1 MVRQLAVSGI
11 SFGRNVWGI
20 ITRPYETYRRIVEHG
35 TYWELV
41 YVGMSLFLYFVVA
54 SIVKTSLF
62 RPYLLTR
69 QFVVLSS
76 AAGLTF
82 FVVVFLFRCIG
93 DVFGA
98 KGSFKGLALGWGYSL
113 LPTAAWFWM
122 TSLLYVLIP
131 PPRTTSVPGM
141 IFSVLYLIISATLL
155 FWKVTLSY
163 LALRFGLRLD
173 LGKIILV
180 CVVVLP
186 ILGFYSFGMYR
197 MGIFRIP
204 FI

>member
-1 MVRQLAVSGI
+1 
-11 SFGRNVWGI
+11 
-20 ITRPYETYRRIVEHG
+20 
-35 TYWELV
+35 
-41 YVGMSLFLYFVVA
+41 MSLFLYFVVA

-82 FVVVFLFRCIG
+82 CRGFPFRCIG

-98 KGSFKGLALGWGYSL
+98 KGSSKGLALGWGYSL

-122 TSLLYVLIP
+122 TSLLYVLTP

-141 IFSVLYLIISATLL
+141 IFSVISDH
-155 FWKVTLSY
+155 LSNT
-163 LALRFGLRLD
+163 
-173 LGKIILV
+173 
-180 CVVVLP
+180 P
-186 ILGFYSFGMYR
+186 ILESNTFVSGSSVWTSVGFGENYIGMCRSTAYI
-197 MGIFRIP
+197 GIL
-204 FI
+204 

>member
-1 MVRQLAVSGI
+1 
-11 SFGRNVWGI
+11 
-20 ITRPYETYRRIVEHG
+20 
-35 TYWELV
+35 
-41 YVGMSLFLYFVVA
+41 MSLFLYFVVA

-82 FVVVFLFRCIG
+82 CRGFPFRCIG

-98 KGSFKGLALGWGYSL
+98 KGSSKGLALGWGYSL

-141 IFSVLYLIISATLL
+141 IFSVLYLIISATL
-155 FWKVTLSY
+155 Y
-163 LALRFGLRLD
+163 FG
-173 LGKIILV
+173 K
-180 CVVVLP
+180 
-186 ILGFYSFGMYR
+186 
-197 MGIFRIP
+197 
-204 FI
+204 